1 MSKPIP
7 FELLICPSCKS
18 ENIKQTTHDIVC
30 NNCKKAYKNMT
41 QQYRFVDYGDEQ
53 VTDTLDKIKFIVK
66 KNRTIY
72 DFIMK
77 VLGPVYFDTSMS
89 RFLKKY
95 VKSKNK
101 IAINLGSGNS
111 DISKEVSN
119 VDIFP
124 YGSVNITCDIA
135 NLPLKTNSIDVII
148 NSAVLEHVPNPEKV
162 VAEIHRVLKKGGIVY
177 SFFPF
182 MQGFHA
188 SPYDFSRRTI
198 EGMKVLYKDFDIIEV
213 KPSGGP
219 TSGFLWVFQEWL
231 AILLSFGIKPLHQ
244 LIWSILLVTLWP
256 IKFLDIILLKHPMA
270 HNISSGFV
278 LIGKKS
284 ATQRD

>member
-7 FELLICPSCKS
+7 FELLICPNCKS
-18 ENIKQTTHDIVC
+18 DHIKQVSQTISC
-30 NNCKKAYKNMT
+30 NNCKQEFSHINH
-41 QQYRFVDYGDEQ
+41 QYRFVDYGNEQ

-66 KNRTIY
+66 QNRRIY

-77 VLGPVYFDTSMS
+77 VLGPVYFDTSMK
-89 RFLKKY
+89 RFIKNY
-95 VKSKNK
+95 VKHKNK

-111 DISKEVSN
+111 DISKEIAN
-119 VDIFP
+119 MDMFP
-124 YGSVNITCDIA
+124 YDSVNITCDIA
-135 NLPLKTNSIDVII
+135 NLPLKTSSIDIII

-162 VAEIHRVLKKGGIVY
+162 VGEIHRVLKDRGIVY
-177 SFFPF
+177 SFIPF
-182 MQGFHA
+182 IQGFHA

-231 AILLSFGIKPLHQ
+231 AILLSFGIKPLHK
-244 LIWSILLVTLWP
+244 LIWAVLLLALWP
-256 IKFLDIILLKHPMA
+256 VKFLDILLLKHPMA

-278 LIGKKS
+278 LIGKKN
-284 ATQRD
+284 ATSD